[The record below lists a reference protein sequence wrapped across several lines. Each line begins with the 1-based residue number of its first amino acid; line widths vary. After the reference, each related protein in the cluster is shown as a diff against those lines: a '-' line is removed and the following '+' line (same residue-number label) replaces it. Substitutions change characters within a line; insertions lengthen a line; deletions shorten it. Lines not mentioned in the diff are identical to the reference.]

1 MGMSAILIKP
11 IITEKAT
18 GGNEKG
24 RFGFYVNRNANKIQI
39 KTAVEKTYNVSV
51 KNVNTIL
58 IGGGKEK
65 TRYTNKGVA
74 TVNVPIQKKAFVTL
88 AEGDTIDLYA
98 NL

>member
-1 MGMSAILIKP
+1 MNIIVKP
-11 IITEKAT
+11 IITEKVT
-18 GGNEKG
+18 GISEKLN
-24 RFGFYVNRNANKIQI
+24 RYGFVVHEDANKIQI

-51 KNVNTIL
+51 KNVNTIV

-65 TRYTNKGVA
+65 TRFTNKGVA